1 MAIRDLMRPQG
12 RNRRAPARHREGRDP
27 FEAFHD
33 ELDRLFD
40 NFFGSAEGEL
50 GEMPASF
57 GEVSGDFAPRVDVQE
72 KDKEFVV
79 KAELPGMEEDDVD
92 IQIDKNDLVL
102 RGEKEDREE
111 KQEGSVYTTECSYGS
126 FVRRIPLPAEVDS
139 ENASAKFKKGVL
151 DIRLPKIKQ
160 VADEGKRIEIE
171 RE

>member
-12 RNRRAPARHREGRDP
+12 RGNRPSNRRRESGDP
-27 FEAFHD
+27 LEAFHQ
-33 ELDRLFD
+33 EMDRLLD
-40 NFFGSAEGEL
+40 SFFGREAGDLEPFHGR
-50 GEMPASF
+50 F
-57 GEVSGDFAPRVDVQE
+57 GDASGDFAPSVDVQE
-72 KDKEFVV
+72 KGKEFVV
-79 KAELPGMEEDDVD
+79 KAELPGMDEENVD
-92 IQIDKNDLVL
+92 IQVDNNDLVL